1 MTAMSLTQEIL
12 SQLPGNVL
20 GGLRR
25 ADSILTSLKSGNL
38 PVSMVVTED
47 KQALGIVDWDVIIS
61 GGTLGI
67 LIGCALVS
75 RGMRVALIEKGI
87 LRGREQEWNISR
99 HELQVLLELNLLT
112 SEELEKA
119 IATEYNPGRVGFT
132 SGTEV
137 WVENV
142 LNIGVYPVYL
152 LEALKQR
159 FLERG
164 GKLFENTP
172 FTEAVVHPD
181 GVMVNKH
188 FKGRLLIDAMG
199 NFSPIAQ
206 QIRQGVKPDA
216 LCMVVGTCAEGF
228 PENHTGDLLLSF
240 TEIKNQCQYFWE
252 AFPAKDGRTT
262 YLFTYM
268 DADPQHIG
276 LEAFFEEYFRLMP
289 KYQGVEL
296 QQLNIKRALFG
307 FFPSYRQSPLKTP
320 FSRILPVGDSSGN
333 QSPLSFGGFG
343 AMIRNLKRLTLGI
356 EEALQTDQLSAKSLS
371 LLQPYQPSLT
381 VTWLF
386 QKAMSV
392 GVNQKIK
399 SNQINDLLSAVFA
412 QMEKL
417 GEPVL
422 KPFLQ
427 DVVQFSGLTKTLFK
441 TSLANPFLV
450 IKIIPQVGLITLID
464 WMWHFINLGVY
475 SLLFSVSQMLEPW
488 MKNLPQNYQYYWH
501 RWVDAWKYGSGND
514 YDQIIHNS

>member
-1 MTAMSLTQEIL
+1 MSLTQEIL
-12 SQLPGNVL
+12 SQLPGDVF

-25 ADSILTSLKSGNL
+25 ADRILTSIKSGNA
-38 PVSMVVTED
+38 PVPMVVKES
-47 KQALGIVDWDVIIS
+47 QQPLGNVDWDVVIS

-75 RGMRVALIEKGI
+75 RGIKVALIERGI

-99 HELQVLLELNLLT
+99 HELQVLLELDLLT
-112 SEELEKA
+112 SEELDKA
-119 IATEYNPGRVGFT
+119 IATEYNPARVSFT
-132 SGTEV
+132 GGTEV

-152 LEALKQR
+152 LETLKQR

-172 FTEAVVHPD
+172 FSEAVVHPD
-181 GVMVNKH
+181 GVMVNN
-188 FKGRLLIDAMG
+188 FKSRLLIDAMG
-199 NFSPIAQ
+199 NFSPITQ

-216 LCMVVGTCAEGF
+216 LCMVVGTCASGF
-228 PENHTGDLLLSF
+228 PENETGDLLLSF

-262 YLFTYM
+262 YMFTYM
-268 DADPQHIG
+268 DADPDRIG
-276 LEAFFEEYFRLMP
+276 LEAFFEEYLRLMP
-289 KYQGVEL
+289 EYQNVEL
-296 QQLNIKRALFG
+296 EQLDFKRALFG

-343 AMIRNLKRLTLGI
+343 ATIRNLKRLTLGVD
-356 EEALQTDQLSAKSLS
+356 EALQNNQLSAASLS

-392 GVNQKIK
+392 GVNQKIEP
-399 SNQINDLLSAVFA
+399 NQINELLSVVFA

-417 GEPVL
+417 GEPIL

-427 DVVQFSGLTKTLFK
+427 DVVQFSGLTKTLFQ
-441 TSLANPFLV
+441 TSLTNPGL
-450 IKIIPQVGLITLID
+450 ILKIIPQVGLITLLD

-475 SLLFSVSQMLEPW
+475 SVLFNVSQMLEPW
-488 MKNLPQNYQYYWH
+488 VKNLPNNYQYYWH
-501 RWVDAWKYGSGND
+501 RWVDGWKYGSGND
-514 YDQIIHNS
+514 YDE

>member
-1 MTAMSLTQEIL
+1 MSLTQEVL
-12 SQLPGNVL
+12 SRLPGDVL

-25 ADSILTSLKSGNL
+25 ADSILTSLKLGNAPL
-38 PVSMVVTED
+38 PMVVKENP
-47 KQALGIVDWDVIIS
+47 QPLNIVDWDVVIS

-67 LIGCALVS
+67 LIGCAIVS
-75 RGMRVALIEKGI
+75 RGLQVAVIERGI

-99 HELQVLLELNLLT
+99 HELQVLLELDLLT
-112 SEELEKA
+112 SEELDQA
-119 IATEYNPGRVGFT
+119 IVTEYNPARVSFT
-132 SGTEV
+132 AGTEV

-152 LEALKQR
+152 LETLKQR

-164 GKLFENTP
+164 GKLFENEP

-181 GVMVNKH
+181 GVVVNNQ
-188 FKGRLLIDAMG
+188 FKSRLLIDAMG
-199 NFSPIAQ
+199 NFSPITQ

-216 LCMVVGTCAEGF
+216 LCMVVGTCASGF
-228 PENHTGDLLLSF
+228 PENHSGDLLLSF
-240 TEIKNQCQYFWE
+240 TEIENQCQYFWE

-262 YLFTYM
+262 YMFTYM
-268 DADPQHIG
+268 DAEPQRIG
-276 LEAFFEEYFRLMP
+276 LEAFFEEYLRLMP
-289 KYQGVEL
+289 EYQDVKL
-296 QQLNIKRALFG
+296 QQLDFKRALFG

-343 AMIRNLKRLTLGI
+343 AMMRNLKRLTLAVD
-356 EEALQTDQLSAKSLS
+356 EALQTNQLSATSLS

-392 GVNQKIK
+392 DVNQKIEP
-399 SNQINDLLSAVFA
+399 NQINELLSAVFA
-412 QMEKL
+412 QMQQL

-427 DVVQFSGLTKTLFK
+427 DVVQFGGLTKTLLK
-441 TSLANPFLV
+441 TSLAHPGL
-450 IKIIPQVGLITLID
+450 IIRIIPQVGLITLID
-464 WMWHFINLGVY
+464 WTRHYINLGVY
-475 SLLFSVSQMLEPW
+475 SVLFYVSLMLEPW
-488 MKNLPQNYQYYWH
+488 VKNLPSNYQYYWH

-514 YDQIIHNS
+514 YEE

>member
-1 MTAMSLTQEIL
+1 MSLTEEIL
-12 SQLPGNVL
+12 TQLPGDVL

-25 ADSILTSLKSGNL
+25 ADRILTSLKSGNT
-38 PVSMVVTED
+38 PVPIVVKEN
-47 KQALGIVDWDVIIS
+47 QQPLNIVDWDVVIS

-67 LIGCALVS
+67 LIACALAS
-75 RGMRVALIEKGI
+75 RGLRVALIERGI

-99 HELQVLLELNLLT
+99 NELQVLLDLNLLT
-112 SEELEKA
+112 SEELKKS
-119 IATEYNPGRVGFT
+119 IVTEYNPARVSFT

-152 LEALKQR
+152 LEILKQR
-159 FLERG
+159 FLEIG

-172 FTEAVVHPD
+172 FIEAVVHPD
-181 GVMVNKH
+181 GVVVNNQ
-188 FKGRLLIDAMG
+188 FKSRLLIDAMG
-199 NFSPIAQ
+199 NLSPITQ

-216 LCMVVGTCAEGF
+216 LCLVVGTCASGF
-228 PENHTGDLLLSF
+228 PENQTGDLLLSF
-240 TEIKNQCQYFWE
+240 TEIKNHCQYFWE
-252 AFPAKDGRTT
+252 AFPAKEGRTT
-262 YLFTYM
+262 YMFTYM
-268 DADPQHIG
+268 DAHLQHIG
-276 LEAFFEEYFRLMP
+276 LEAFFEEYLRLMP
-289 KYQGVEL
+289 EYQSVEL
-296 QQLNIKRALFG
+296 QQLDFKRALFG

-356 EEALQTDQLSAKSLS
+356 DEALQTNQLSAASLS

-392 GVNQKIK
+392 GVNQKIE
-399 SNQINDLLSAVFA
+399 SNQINQLLSVVFG
-412 QMEKL
+412 QMQQL

-427 DVVQFSGLTKTLFK
+427 DVVQFGGLTKTLLK
-441 TSLANPFLV
+441 TSLTHPSLV
-450 IKIIPQVGLITLID
+450 IKIIPQVGLITLLD
-464 WMWHFINLGVY
+464 WLWHYINLGIY
-475 SLLFSVSQMLEPW
+475 SVLFIASQMLEPW
-488 MKNLPQNYQYYWH
+488 MKNLPNNYQYYWH

-514 YDQIIHNS
+514 YHE

>member
-1 MTAMSLTQEIL
+1 MSLTQEIL
-12 SQLPGNVL
+12 SQLPGDVL

-25 ADSILTSLKSGNL
+25 ADSILTSLKSGNA
-38 PVSMVVTED
+38 PVPMVVKEN
-47 KQALGIVDWDVIIS
+47 QQSLGNVDWDVIIS

-75 RGMRVALIEKGI
+75 RGMRVALIERGI

-99 HELQVLLELNLLT
+99 NELQVLLELDLLT
-112 SEELEKA
+112 SEEIEKA
-119 IATEYNPGRVGFT
+119 IVTEYNPARVGFS

-152 LEALKQR
+152 LETLKQR

-172 FTEAVVHPD
+172 FVETVVHPD
-181 GVMVNKH
+181 GVMVNNQ
-188 FKGRLLIDAMG
+188 FKSRLLIDAMG
-199 NFSPIAQ
+199 NFSPITQ

-216 LCMVVGTCAEGF
+216 LCMVVGTCASGF
-228 PENHTGDLLLSF
+228 PENNSGDLLLSF
-240 TEIKNQCQYFWE
+240 TEIENQCQYFWE

-262 YLFTYM
+262 YMFTYM

-276 LEAFFEEYFRLMP
+276 LEAFFEEYLRLMP
-289 KYQGVEL
+289 QYQNVEL
-296 QQLNIKRALFG
+296 QQLDFKRALFG

-343 AMIRNLKRLTLGI
+343 AMIRNLKRLTLGVD
-356 EEALQTDQLSAKSLS
+356 EALQTNKLSAASLS

-392 GVNQKIK
+392 GVNEKIEP
-399 SNQINDLLSAVFA
+399 NQINQLLSVVFA

-427 DVVQFSGLTKTLFK
+427 DVVQFGGLTKTLLK
-441 TSLANPFLV
+441 TSLANPVLIF
-450 IKIIPQVGLITLID
+450 KIIPQVGLITLID
-464 WMWHFINLGVY
+464 WMFHFINLGVY
-475 SLLFSVSQMLEPW
+475 SVLFNISLMLEPW
-488 MKNLPQNYQYYWH
+488 NKNLPENYQYYWH

-514 YDQIIHNS
+514 YEQ

>member
-1 MTAMSLTQEIL
+1 MSLTQEIL
-12 SQLPGNVL
+12 SQLPGDVL

-25 ADSILTSLKSGNL
+25 ADGILTSLKSGNISV
-38 PVSMVVTED
+38 PMVVKETQ
-47 KQALGIVDWDVIIS
+47 QALGNVDWDVIIS

-75 RGMRVALIEKGI
+75 RGVKVALIERGI
-87 LRGREQEWNISR
+87 LKGREQEWNISR
-99 HELQVLLELNLLT
+99 NELQVLLELDLLT
-112 SEELEKA
+112 SEEVEKA
-119 IATEYNPGRVGFT
+119 IATEYNPARVSFG

-152 LEALKQR
+152 LETLKQR

-181 GVMVNKH
+181 GVMVNNQ
-188 FKGRLLIDAMG
+188 FRSRLLIDAMG
-199 NFSPIAQ
+199 NFSPITQ

-216 LCMVVGTCAEGF
+216 LCMVVGTCASGF
-228 PENHTGDLLLSF
+228 PENNTGDLLLSF
-240 TEIKNQCQYFWE
+240 TEIENQCQYFWE

-262 YLFTYM
+262 YMFTYM
-268 DADPQHIG
+268 DANPEHIG
-276 LEAFFEEYFRLMP
+276 LEAFFEEYLRLMP
-289 KYQGVEL
+289 EYQGVEL
-296 QQLNIKRALFG
+296 QQLDFKRALFG
-307 FFPSYRQSPLKTP
+307 FFPSYRESPLKTP

-343 AMIRNLKRLTLGI
+343 AMIRNLKRLTLGVD
-356 EEALQTDQLSAKSLS
+356 EALQTNQLSSTSLS

-392 GVNQKIK
+392 GVNQKIA
-399 SNQINDLLSAVFA
+399 SNQINELLSVVFA

-427 DVVQFSGLTKTLFK
+427 DVVQFGGLTKTLFK
-441 TSLANPFLV
+441 TSLANPGLIF
-450 IKIIPQVGLITLID
+450 KIIPSVGFITLID
-464 WMWHFINLGVY
+464 WMWHYINLGVY
-475 SLLFSVSQMLEPW
+475 SVLFDIGLMLEPW
-488 MKNLPQNYQYYWH
+488 NKKLPENYQYYWH

-514 YDQIIHNS
+514 YEE